1 MKNLRQLLAD
11 GNVPAVAL
19 GGLCADSRRIQPGE
33 AFVACRGTALDG
45 HDFAADAV
53 AAGAVAVLSER
64 PVAVAVP
71 NVVLSDLASR
81 VGSLASRVYGD
92 PSARLAVVGVT
103 GTNGKTT
110 VAHTAASVA
119 GGGYVGTLGFGR
131 PPELAASAL
140 TTPDAITLQRQ
151 LRGFADDGAPLAAI
165 EASSHALHQGRVDAV
180 RFAVGVFTNLSR
192 DHLDYHGTVASYG
205 AAKRRLFQRPL
216 RTAVINV
223 DDAFGR
229 SLAQGVASE
238 VEKIT
243 YGHRGAVRWTDVAF
257 DRAGIEGTWHTP
269 WGRARFALPAAVGEF
284 SLYNAAAAL
293 AVCCTEAMPLA
304 DVVAAMRAL
313 PSIAGRMQRVWDAPA
328 VIVDFAHTPDALRT
342 SLAALR
348 RHVGG
353 GRVVVLFGCGG
364 ERDRG
369 KRPQMA
375 AAAQAGADVV
385 VVTSDNPRCEPPE
398 RILDDIMAGFARPGS
413 VRRIADRREAI
424 AAALDLAGAG
434 DSVLLAGKGH
444 ETVQIVGEER
454 RPFNDAAVVREL
466 LAGSEAGAPPAKQP
480 GRAGACC

>member
-1 MKNLRQLLAD
+1 MITLQELLAD
-11 GNVPAVAL
+11 GEAPAVPL
-19 GGLCADSRRIQPGE
+19 GGLCADSRRVQPGE
-33 AFVACRGTALDG
+33 AFVAFRGAAFDG

-71 NVVLSDLASR
+71 NVVLPDLASR
-81 VGSLASRVYGD
+81 VGKLASRAYGD
-92 PSARLAVVGVT
+92 PSAELAVVGVT

-110 VAHTAASVA
+110 VAHTVASVA
-119 GGGYVGTLGFGR
+119 GGGYVGTLGAGR
-131 PPELAASAL
+131 PPELAAGAL

-151 LRGFADDGAPLAAI
+151 LRRFADDGARLAAI

-192 DHLDYHGTVASYG
+192 DHLDYHGTVASYA

-216 RTAVINV
+216 RAAVINV

-229 SLAQGVASE
+229 SLAQGVKSA

-243 YGHRGAVRWTDVAF
+243 YGHRGAVRWSDVAF
-257 DRAGIEGTWHTP
+257 GRAGIEGAWHTP
-269 WGRARFALPAAVGEF
+269 WGRSRFALPAAVGEF

-293 AVCCTEAMPLA
+293 AACCAEAMPLA

-313 PSIAGRMQRVWDAPA
+313 PGIAGRMQRVWDEPA
-328 VIVDFAHTPDALRT
+328 VIVDYAHTPDALRT

-348 RHVGG
+348 RHAGS

-364 ERDRG
+364 DRDRG

-375 AAAQAGADVV
+375 AAAQAGADAV
-385 VVTSDNPRCEPPE
+385 VVTSDNPRREPPE
-398 RILDDIMAGFARPGS
+398 RILDDIMAGFARPDG

-424 AAALDLAGAG
+424 AAALDLAGTG

-444 ETVQIVGEER
+444 ETVQVVGDER
-454 RPFNDAAVVREL
+454 RPFNDATVAREL
-466 LAGSEAGAPPAKQP
+466 LAGREAAAPPARQP
-480 GRAGACC
+480 GRARACC